1 MFFNC
6 GFLLASGRGMVSYHA
21 HNGPVKFLVMATS
34 INKKNRNKLR
44 NSLPPGSEPK
54 NNDQKNVLQ
63 SERPGSSLSNTHDT
77 AIWLG
82 GSAGSIAQK
91 SDLSSSSGS
100 LTLSHGSSSLEHRPE
115 DSNIYELLKD
125 QNISFK
131 SKRQRSKKMKASSVL
146 VISGGQGHRRVN
158 KKTKQQRQ
166 DELVS
171 SVMVWQIPLLNI

>member
-1 MFFNC
+1 MFFNS
-6 GFLLASGRGMVSYHA
+6 FSLAPGRGIVSYHA
-21 HNGPVKFLVMATS
+21 HNGLVKFLVMAAS

-54 NNDQKNVLQ
+54 DDDQKNVLHN
-63 SERPGSSLSNTHDT
+63 ERPGSSLSNAHDT

-82 GSAGSIAQK
+82 GSVGSIAQK

-100 LTLSHGSSSLEHRPE
+100 LTMSHGSSSLEHRPE

-131 SKRQRSKKMKASSVL
+131 SKRDQKK
-146 VISGGQGHRRVN
+146 
-158 KKTKQQRQ
+158 
-166 DELVS
+166 
-171 SVMVWQIPLLNI
+171 